1 MKLPFHHAIVATAAW
16 FTLAPVPSRA
26 QSPTPAP
33 TATPTGYVAAFRAG
47 TDAPLAERQV
57 RTSVRLSQRMIGGES
72 QLLANFRALYNDVWH
87 NTDGL
92 TPQQVCDALG
102 TRAGSLFVI
111 AGTMTNALYQID
123 PAGLGAM
130 VNMPVGYAATIHA
143 DGTVTL
149 TYTPPATPTPA
160 P

>member
-1 MKLPFHHAIVATAAW
+1 MKLPSHLSLAAAAA
-16 FTLAPVPSRA
+16 LLAVAPVASRA
-26 QSPTPAP
+26 QSPGPAP
-33 TATPTGYVAAFRAG
+33 TSTPTGYVDAFRAVA
-47 TDAPLAERQV
+47 DAPLAERQA
-57 RTSVRLSQRMIGGES
+57 RASARLSQRMVGGEA

-87 NTDGL
+87 NVDGL

-111 AGTMTNALYQID
+111 AGTMSNALYQID

-130 VNMPVGYAATIHA
+130 VNVPAGYAATIHA

-149 TYTPPATPTPA
+149 TYTPPSATPA